1 MVKRHGGWKTLHAF
15 LPQFLNLRFLF
26 FLVFLFCILSPAS
39 AESPF
44 SGFNPATLLKES
56 RGVFVECKTLW
67 ANNAFPLR
75 AIFFDEGWNGP
86 FDPQDTNTMDIY
98 WNIETGLIYQGWRIA
113 GFSRGELFIDA
124 NKDTVEI
131 LRLIQLREN
140 LPVGKKFDIDL
151 KADGGFSVIGVEI
164 SKGINLNS
172 IIKNLTTGITVRY
185 IRGEKIQEG
194 KMQGNVIPTGPKT
207 YAFDLYLDYLYDH
220 NYVYERN
227 DTNAGSG
234 EGYSFDL
241 GLKYLFNKNI
251 SAEILFRDILGR
263 IYWKRVPYTKAYA
276 TSDVLDFDENGYQ
289 IFRPTIHGFEGYK
302 DFTQKILFKTDLSL
316 SYRNG
321 RFMLAPTINFIES
334 RQPLYW
340 INANFQ
346 ARKDLYIDTSFNFNY
361 KTFSIGLVHK
371 FVTFNIYSNDISLNK
386 VKAIGGTV
394 RLQYS
399 W

>member
-15 LPQFLNLRFLF
+15 LPQFLNLRFPF

-124 NKDTVEI
+124 NKNTVEI

-164 SKGINLNS
+164 SKGINLNN
-172 IIKNLTTGITVRY
+172 IIKI
-185 IRGEKIQEG
+185 
-194 KMQGNVIPTGPKT
+194 
-207 YAFDLYLDYLYDH
+207 LY
-220 NYVYERN
+220 
-227 DTNAGSG
+227 
-234 EGYSFDL
+234 
-241 GLKYLFNKNI
+241 
-251 SAEILFRDILGR
+251 
-263 IYWKRVPYTKAYA
+263 
-276 TSDVLDFDENGYQ
+276 
-289 IFRPTIHGFEGYK
+289 
-302 DFTQKILFKTDLSL
+302 
-316 SYRNG
+316 
-321 RFMLAPTINFIES
+321 
-334 RQPLYW
+334 
-340 INANFQ
+340 
-346 ARKDLYIDTSFNFNY
+346 
-361 KTFSIGLVHK
+361 
-371 FVTFNIYSNDISLNK
+371 
-386 VKAIGGTV
+386 
-394 RLQYS
+394 
-399 W
+399 